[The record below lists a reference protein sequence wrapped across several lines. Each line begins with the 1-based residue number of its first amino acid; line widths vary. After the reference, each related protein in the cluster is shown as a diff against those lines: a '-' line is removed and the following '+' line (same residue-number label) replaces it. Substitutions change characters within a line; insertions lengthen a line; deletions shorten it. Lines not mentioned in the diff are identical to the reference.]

1 MDIHW
6 YWGFSTGTRVKNPQQ
21 EWISARE
28 ELSTDGW
35 EGHLGDA
42 GALDAWWVNQRLRLI
57 AQRQGGVFSRR
68 QALASGCTHEQI
80 VRCLR
85 DGSWEQI
92 RRGQY
97 AETLDLTVLPSWERA
112 RTMHLRQVHA
122 VMNAMRPGSVAVSH
136 QSALVLHGLPIWGL
150 DLSRVHVTR
159 LDGRSGGVVAGV
171 QHHLG
176 VLTDADLEVVD
187 GLLATTIA
195 RATLESACTASF
207 EVAVVGVDAA
217 LHAGQLG
224 DDDVRRLRSVMAF
237 WPGSVAARE
246 ALGFGNGLSESVGES
261 RLRVLMYE
269 RGLPRPRLQT
279 EFRDRFGLIGRVDFD
294 FDGYQ
299 TVVEFDG
306 AVKYGGGSSEVLI
319 REKRREDRLRAL
331 GLTVIRTSWSDFDRP
346 AELAADI
353 LGVLNRHRRPA

>member
-1 MDIHW
+1 M
-6 YWGFSTGTRVKNPQQ
+6 
-21 EWISARE
+21 
-28 ELSTDGW
+28 
-35 EGHLGDA
+35 
-42 GALDAWWVNQRLRLI
+42 NQRLRLI

-68 QALASGCTHEQI
+68 QALASGCTHDQI

-97 AETLDLTVLPSWERA
+97 AEMLDLTVLPPWERA
-112 RTMHLRQVHA
+112 RMLHRRQVHA
-122 VMNAMRPGSVAVSH
+122 AVNGMRPGSVAVSH

-159 LDGRSGGVVAGV
+159 VDGRSGGVVAGV

-176 VLTDADLEVVD
+176 VLTDADLSFAD
-187 GLLATTIA
+187 GLLATSVA
-195 RATLESACTASF
+195 RATLESACLASF
-207 EVAVVGVDAA
+207 EVGVVGVDAA
-217 LHAGQLG
+217 LRAGHLEE
-224 DDDVRRLRSVMAF
+224 DEVRRLRSVMAF

-246 ALGFGNGLSESVGES
+246 ALRFGTGLSESVGES

-269 RGLPRPRLQT
+269 HGLPRPRLQT
-279 EFRDRFGLIGRVDFD
+279 EFRDRLGLIGRVDFD
-294 FDGYQ
+294 FDGDW

-306 AVKYGGGSSEVLI
+306 ALKYGGGSPEVLI

-331 GLTVIRTSWSDFDRP
+331 GLTVVRTDWSDFDRP
-346 AELAADI
+346 ADLAAG
-353 LGVLNRHRRPA
+353 LLRVLRRHRRPA